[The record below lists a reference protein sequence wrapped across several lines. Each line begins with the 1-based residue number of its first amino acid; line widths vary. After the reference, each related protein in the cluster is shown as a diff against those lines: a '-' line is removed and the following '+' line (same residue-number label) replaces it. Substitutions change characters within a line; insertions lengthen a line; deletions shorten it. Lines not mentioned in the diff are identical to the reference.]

1 MSRRDTLFLGVL
13 GFLILLGIAAF
24 EQVPGYMD
32 ADYYLAT
39 GKQIAA
45 GNGFIE
51 PFLWNYLDDPD
62 GLPHPSHTYWM
73 PLVSLLA
80 ALLPSL
86 SGLDSWWATRI
97 PFLLIGAFI
106 PPVTASLAYSVTSRR
121 PLALTS
127 GVLAAFSG
135 FYLPFLPT
143 TDTFALYI
151 LTGGLFLSI
160 SIRYFTSTKPSLRT
174 PLYLGILAGLMHLA
188 RADGLTWLLIAF
200 LIIFISPGSGST
212 GWKKVLDI
220 ARGISIILL
229 GYLAIM
235 GPWFVRNAVT
245 IGNILAPG
253 GMKMLWLTSYNQIF
267 SFPATGISPANWI
280 QSGLGAIFK
289 ARAWSLGMNLATTL
303 AVQGGIILLPFILIG
318 IYRLRHE
325 KAVLIAIA
333 AWSLTLIMM
342 TIAFPYAGAR
352 GGFFHSGAALQM
364 MWWVVAPVG
373 LEVAVHR
380 ISKWRR
386 WQEQKAQATF
396 RAGMIVLIVVISAFV
411 LLMRLPGWGDEAANY
426 TAIHQFLIQ
435 KKIPAGDV
443 IIVSNPPGFYLVSSR
458 PSIVLPDG
466 TPETILALAEQYK
479 ARYLVLEPG
488 SITTGLQQV
497 YDQPD
502 EFPYLLFLGEV
513 DGTRIFAIE
522 P

>member
-1 MSRRDTLFLGVL
+1 
-13 GFLILLGIAAF
+13 
-24 EQVPGYMD
+24 
-32 ADYYLAT
+32 
-39 GKQIAA
+39 
-45 GNGFIE
+45 
-51 PFLWNYLDDPD
+51 
-62 GLPHPSHTYWM
+62 
-73 PLVSLLA
+73 
-80 ALLPSL
+80 
-86 SGLDSWWATRI
+86 
-97 PFLLIGAFI
+97 
-106 PPVTASLAYSVTSRR
+106 
-121 PLALTS
+121 
-127 GVLAAFSG
+127 
-135 FYLPFLPT
+135 
-143 TDTFALYI
+143 
-151 LTGGLFLSI
+151 
-160 SIRYFTSTKPSLRT
+160 
-174 PLYLGILAGLMHLA
+174 
-188 RADGLTWLLIAF
+188 
-200 LIIFISPGSGST
+200 
-212 GWKKVLDI
+212 
-220 ARGISIILL
+220 
-229 GYLAIM
+229 
-235 GPWFVRNAVT
+235 VT

-280 QSGLGAIFK
+280 QSGLEAIFK